1 MVWEMFHV
9 LPNSFKILKSAFPGV
24 ILIPRQMENT
34 QGNSQANT
42 TDEYLLTWFNP
53 Q

>member
-9 LPNSFKILKSAFPGV
+9 LPNPFKILKSAFSGV

-42 TDEYLLTWFNP
+42 IDEYLFMWINP